1 MFVKDEHFKFS
12 DISLVKTVDCRFLP
26 LFSLYFASIKFREK
40 SLAIFPNFKEKV
52 ELKCIKFCDFSIL

>member
-52 ELKCIKFCDFSIL
+52 D